1 MGRFIHFFLSLHRYF
16 LILPLHG
23 GPYIVAPGQRRCNG
37 QPRGREENTATHTRE
52 GAAR

>member
-23 GPYIVAPGQRRCNG
+23 EPYIVAPVQRRCNG
-37 QPRGREENTATHTRE
+37 QHEAMRRTRQRTRKC
-52 GAAR
+52 AAR